1 MPDSPTPPESRTSP
15 AAADAAVGD
24 AGRPALDASDRR
36 TGVAAA
42 KVLAAGVLGLVLAMV
57 LNSQQLLR
65 EAQQKPFGAER
76 DAAVAVWSPVEGASS
91 AVGLH
96 LPRLWADQALGRS
109 VSDPGSSADDI
120 VASAPESVAAETAD
134 AAAGDA
140 TSPGLVVA
148 SEPDPA
154 ATGDDSADASAGADP
169 ASSPDGADA
178 GSAGLAGTDQGQQE
192 PSTPVPDAAAS
203 EPPTTVPWFP
213 TPDDPLRLHV
223 LGDSMVRF
231 FGDTMVS
238 LANDTG
244 VIDATTEHELS
255 SGLSRPDFYD
265 WPARLVEVM
274 ASEDPDAVVLMIG
287 GNDAQSI
294 VVDGQI
300 ARPFSDAW
308 MGEYSARVGHAM
320 DLVTTDPDRLLIWVG
335 QPIMESPDYDE
346 NMRRISEVYA
356 AEAAERDRV
365 RYVDIRDLFRGPNGG
380 FSRYVAAQDGQLAD
394 VRLTD
399 GVHLST
405 LGGRW
410 LSELLLGELGA
421 LVDLASGAPS

>member
-1 MPDSPTPPESRTSP
+1 MPDSPSPPDPRTSP
-15 AAADAAVGD
+15 AAAGD
-24 AGRPALDASDRR
+24 RPALDATDRR
-36 TGVAAA
+36 TGVAAG
-42 KVLAAGVLGLVLAMV
+42 KVLAAGVLGLVLAIV

-76 DAAVAVWSPVEGASS
+76 DAAVAVWNPVEGASS

-109 VSDPGSSADDI
+109 VSDPGASADGVVD
-120 VASAPESVAAETAD
+120 AAPESVAAEPAD
-134 AAAGDA
+134 ADAVDA
-140 TSPGLVVA
+140 TSPGVVVA
-148 SEPDPA
+148 AEADPST
-154 ATGDDSADASAGADP
+154 TGDDSAELPAGADS
-169 ASSPDGADA
+169 AVGSEDADA
-178 GSAGLAGTDQGQQE
+178 GSAGAADTDQGQQQ
-192 PSTPVPDAAAS
+192 PSTATDDTGAA
-203 EPPTTVPWFP
+203 EPPVTVPWFP
-213 TPDDPLRLHV
+213 TPEDPLRLAV

-231 FGDTMVS
+231 FGDTMVG

-274 ASEDPDAVVLMIG
+274 ASDDPDAVVLMIG

-308 MGEYSARVGHAM
+308 TREYSARVGHAM

-365 RYVDIRDLFRGPNGG
+365 WYVDIRDLFRGPNGG

-421 LVDLASGAPS
+421 LVDLTSGAPS